1 MAGEERDDRNGFIHF
16 PHTHLHKAQGLT
28 GVHSGG
34 MTGYTALVPSVKGLE
49 QENKYIFTLEVKTEL
64 D

>member
-16 PHTHLHKAQGLT
+16 PHTHLHKAQELT

-34 MTGYTALVPSVKGLE
+34 MTGYTALVPSVKSLE
-49 QENKYIFTLEVKTEL
+49 QEKQVHFYPLG
-64 D
+64 